1 MLLNVMSKLL
11 DLIQFRSISFNFI
24 VGFVFFVLFISVTPF
39 TKTFSQLK
47 ITLEE
52 KLRRISNI
60 SPQNISAITDRK
72 NGVYLFWHEGK
83 SRLDSK
89 VSFAYLNFTDEMNPE
104 IEGKNVSELSFIQTN
119 PKAVA
124 YISGDAVLAW
134 RDYSNPGSAD
144 LYMQRFSGN
153 EMLWLKTGVRVN
165 NSPGQVIDY
174 SICADDAGNIFVVYL
189 CREEYPSNDFN
200 LFYQRLL
207 SDGSLVYQN
216 EAVLIESSPRLKSKL
231 EIQHDNSGSAFILW
245 TEKINNKESLLLK
258 KMDASGKSVLGKRP
272 IKISG
277 SLHDVAAFSCG
288 TMSNSLLYIAWETG
302 DKNIFHQL
310 INTDG
315 KAIWTVGGAKAAF
328 SNGKNYSPKIFVS
341 GAEAAI
347 GWLNEHRRKN
357 NLFVQKYKSTGKEL
371 WKKNGVMAASVNSQI
386 YDYSISDDLNSG
398 AVVMWNW
405 SSTNGVSADV
415 GIQKINNKAKL
426 EWDTLKI
433 PDNISLGS
441 ENIFLNTFF
450 LGSGN
455 QYMIFQNS
463 LGEIIV
469 GKIKIHPMRE
479 KDFVDLKAELS
490 GKSVALKMNTNVSEE
505 KYSLIIER
513 QVQSDTSNSTW
524 EYIGNII
531 SSPVENMT
539 EYQLDDL
546 PSQYG
551 TLYYRAILKN
561 DSKELFSNIA
571 RIDYLE
577 AATKIVV
584 AQNNPNPFRDSTVI
598 NFYLPS
604 ASPVSFE
611 FFDEHIEKIGETQEK
626 IYPAGGN
633 SITFYGSELKPGIYF
648 YKFQAKDFV
657 EVKKMVL
664 D

>member
-1 MLLNVMSKLL
+1 MSKLL

-52 KLRRISNI
+52 KLRRISNLKAE
-60 SPQNISAITDRK
+60 NISAITDRK
-72 NGVYLFWHEGK
+72 NGVYLFWHEVK

-89 VSFAYLNFTDEMNPE
+89 VSFAYLSFTDEMNPE

-119 PKAVA
+119 PKAAA

-174 SICADDAGNIFVVYL
+174 SICADDAGNIFIVYL

-216 EAVLIESSPRLKSKL
+216 EAVLIESSPRLKSKI
-231 EIQHDNSGSAFILW
+231 EIQHDNNGSAFILW

-310 INTDG
+310 INPDG
-315 KAIWTVGGAKAAF
+315 RAIWTVGGAKVAF

-341 GAEAAI
+341 GAEATI

-577 AATKIVV
+577 AATKIVI

-604 ASPVSFE
+604 VSSVSFE

-626 IYPAGGN
+626 IYPAGEN